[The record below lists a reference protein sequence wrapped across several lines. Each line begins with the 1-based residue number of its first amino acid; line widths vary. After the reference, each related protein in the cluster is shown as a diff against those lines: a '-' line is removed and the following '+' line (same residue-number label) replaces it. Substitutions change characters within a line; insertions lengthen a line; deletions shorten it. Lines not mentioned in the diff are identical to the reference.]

1 MLAGGACPAGRPR
14 LIIIMAGKASR
25 RHSGRR
31 LREESEWARR
41 FGSEVCAR
49 FSRMLFD
56 SRPTLSRAEAR
67 SVYDGFAVKGHA
79 GGRDA
84 SSGYGGPA
92 VQALLAMAA
101 FAEARSVVD
110 YGCGQGKLAELVLS
124 SQPELRW
131 RGVDQSPMM
140 VGKASARLERFGPRC
155 TIELLPDGDPASLA
169 VPADGGADRFVST
182 YCLDLMSE
190 ADMIATLDKAEACLH
205 PERGLL
211 LLAGITWGYRMSVR
225 T

>member
-1 MLAGGACPAGRPR
+1 
-14 LIIIMAGKASR
+14 
-25 RHSGRR
+25 
-31 LREESEWARR
+31 
-41 FGSEVCAR
+41 
-49 FSRMLFD
+49 MLFD

-101 FAEARSVVD
+101 FADARSVVD

-140 VGKASARLERFGPRC
+140 VEKASARLERFGPRC
-155 TIELLPDGDPASLA
+155 TVELLPDGDPASLA

-190 ADMIATLDKAEACLH
+190 TDMMATLDKAEACLH

-225 T
+225 A

>member
-1 MLAGGACPAGRPR
+1 MVIGLAKRPSAEAQPAHHRVDPR
-14 LIIIMAGKASR
+14 AASLDR
-25 RHSGRR
+25 AALGRR
-31 LREESEWARR
+31 VRLPSGQAPAHHHGWEGLEATLWTEVASGSKRGRR
-41 FGSEVCAR
+41 V
-49 FSRMLFD
+49 MLFD

-101 FAEARSVVD
+101 FADARSVVD

-140 VGKASARLERFGPRC
+140 VQKATARLERFGPRC
-155 TIELLPDGDPASLA
+155 TVELLPDGDPASLA

-182 YCLDLMSE
+182 YF
-190 ADMIATLDKAEACLH
+190 
-205 PERGLL
+205 
-211 LLAGITWGYRMSVR
+211 
-225 T
+225 